1 MGRSS
6 KAKPVR
12 IEGLELYRSRPI
24 SRQAAERFPHI
35 LYYAVHFDEEVHKF
49 GFLFLGPNASHHEP
63 DVLLGLEALAQWNRF
78 VDVMT
83 RDPVVS
89 GLRVERIGTH
99 REIQECCAAA
109 RADAAAFRPSGS
121 EAARRVSAAADSA
134 T

>member
-49 GFLFLGPNASHHEP
+49 AFLFLGADASRDEP

-89 GLRVERIGTH
+89 GLRVERIGSH
-99 REIQECCAAA
+99 REIQECVAAA
-109 RADAAAFRPSGS
+109 QTDAAGFRPSGS
-121 EAARRVSAAADSA
+121 DAGRQVPASADGAA
-134 T
+134 